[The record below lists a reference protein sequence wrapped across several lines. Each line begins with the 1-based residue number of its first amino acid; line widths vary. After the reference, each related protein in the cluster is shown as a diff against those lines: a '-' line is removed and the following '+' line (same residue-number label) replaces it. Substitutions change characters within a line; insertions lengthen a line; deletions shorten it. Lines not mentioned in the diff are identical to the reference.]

1 MGFWG
6 TFSAAARNFCVP
18 VVVVVLLALGGAA
31 ANAETWTVPGMY
43 TVKVD
48 GWTRNAIPEG
58 FNYRCLKCTDQIEIE
73 VMYGPP
79 FGPDALWKTNDE
91 FIAALS
97 TEDKRKTFAD
107 AIMKGAIP
115 SGSGFKVEIKK
126 VSLDQ
131 IGGLRVL
138 MMASEVM
145 MGTTSTMDTSM
156 IAVHKNRLV
165 RVTVHFFKG
174 ALTAESGNA
183 INAFMDGLVFEK

>member
-6 TFSAAARNFCVP
+6 NLSSAAATLL
-18 VVVVVLLALGGAA
+18 VVSSIPAK
-31 ANAETWTVPGMY
+31 AETWTVPGMY

-48 GWTRNAIPEG
+48 GWTRNAIPDG

-73 VMYGPP
+73 VMYGPL
-79 FGPDALWKTNDE
+79 FSPDALWKTNDE

-97 TEDKRKTFAD
+97 TEDRRQTFAD
-107 AIMKGAIP
+107 AIMTGAVP
-115 SGSGFKVEIKK
+115 PGSGFKVEVKK
-126 VSLDQ
+126 VGLDQ
-131 IGGLRVL
+131 LGGLRVL
-138 MMASEVM
+138 MMASEVT

-165 RVTVHFFKG
+165 RVTVHFFRG

>member
-6 TFSAAARNFCVP
+6 TLRASI
-18 VVVVVLLALGGAA
+18 VVTLLVWMSSP

-58 FNYRCLKCTDQIEIE
+58 FNFRCLKCTDQIEIE

-97 TEDKRKTFAD
+97 TDEKRKTFSD
-107 AIMKGAIP
+107 AIMTGAIP
-115 SGSGFKVEIKK
+115 SGSGFKVEVKK
-126 VSLDQ
+126 VGLDQ
-131 IGGLRVL
+131 LGGLRVL
-138 MMASEVM
+138 MMASEVT

-165 RVTVHFFKG
+165 RVTVHFFRG